1 MNEFIIDGSSISASI
16 TPYMSF
22 LNLTL
27 THSNAFCSG
36 FYVGNGWIITAG
48 HCVYDA
54 LKITVIIGASVI
66 TMNKDIHHHV
76 YNVIK
81 NNSIIHPNF
90 NAHSYTHDI
99 ALLKIDSEPNIP
111 VLSLNNGTY
120 RIGDRCNITGYGV
133 TNEYTHKGL
142 GVLREAEVIIKDPND
157 FDEVNGWDT
166 DAIIVAS
173 GTIIDDMGYT
183 TDTCSGDS
191 GSPLICNNLLTGIT
205 SWGYGCGEPI
215 YPGVYTSLSYYL
227 EWISKYIYD
236 K

>member
-1 MNEFIIDGSSISASI
+1 MNEFIIDGLSISASI
-16 TPYMSF
+16 TPYMGF

-27 THSNAFCSG
+27 THSNAYCSA
-36 FYVGNGWIITAG
+36 FYVGNGWLITAG

-54 LKITVIIGASVI
+54 LKLTVIIGASVI
-66 TMNKDIHHHV
+66 TMNKDLHHHV
-76 YNVIK
+76 YNVID
-81 NNSIIHPNF
+81 SIIHPKF
-90 NAHSYTHDI
+90 NHHTYSHDI
-99 ALLKIDSEPNIP
+99 ALLKIDSDPNIS

-120 RIGDRCNITGYGV
+120 KIGDKCNIVGYGV
-133 TNEYTHKGL
+133 TNEYTHTGL
-142 GVLREAEVIIKDPND
+142 GVLRQAEVIIKDPND
-157 FDEVNGWDT
+157 YDEVNGWNT

-173 GTIIDDMGYT
+173 GTIIDDMGYV

-191 GSPLICNNLLTGIT
+191 GSPLICNNSLTGIT

-215 YPGVYTSLSYYL
+215 NPGVYTSLSYYL